1 VADSSISHAPNGWTG
16 IAPVAAV
23 PAETLRRRARTRRSA
38 YIGEGLSFL
47 VDAGILLLYAM
58 AGTTPYWTPALYM
71 VAGLIMT
78 FTVIALSETN
88 FNDRFKDHYLT
99 VPQCVG
105 SMTVVMAAAYF
116 APEVGFYLVCVNFI
130 ILGFGSLRMTARQA
144 GLVWTYLTAGLAV
157 LFLLTDK
164 PIALPMESRTERA
177 LALICFATALGRCAF
192 TGLYGS
198 SLREALY
205 KRRNE
210 LAEANARIEEMSQI
224 DELTGTLNRRSIMR
238 CLDEEI
244 ARAQRTC
251 RTACVAL
258 IDLDLFK
265 RINDTFGHLAGDDA
279 LRTFALNVSANIRT
293 TDRFGR
299 YGGEEFLLL
308 LPETDRAMALTMLDR
323 LRLAIGEV
331 DWSAIADGL
340 SVSMSA
346 GLCEVRNDDVAETLL
361 SRVDAALYRAK
372 NAGRNRVMAA

>member
-1 VADSSISHAPNGWTG
+1 MADSSISQAPESWTG
-16 IAPVAAV
+16 IAPA
-23 PAETLRRRARTRRSA
+23 AETAADTLRQRARTRRSSYVA
-38 YIGEGLSFL
+38 EGLSFL
-47 VDAGILLLYAM
+47 IDAGILLLYAV
-58 AGTTPYWTPALYM
+58 AGTTPYWTPALYLL
-71 VAGLIMT
+71 AGLAVT
-78 FTVIALSETN
+78 FTLIALSETN
-88 FNDRFKDHYLT
+88 FNDRFRDHYLT
-99 VPQCVG
+99 VPHCV
-105 SMTVVMAAAYF
+105 STMTVALAAAYF
-116 APEVGFYLVCVNFI
+116 APEVGIYLVCVNFI

-144 GLVWTYLTAGLAV
+144 GLVWTYLTAGLAI
-157 LFLLTDK
+157 LFLMTDK
-164 PIALPMESRTERA
+164 PIAMPMASWTERV
-177 LALICFATALGRCAF
+177 LALVCFVTVLGRCAF

-224 DELTGTLNRRSIMR
+224 DELTGTLNRRSILR
-238 CLDEEI
+238 SLDEEI
-244 ARAQRTC
+244 ARAR
-251 RTACVAL
+251 RNGRAACVAL

-265 RINDTFGHLAGDDA
+265 RINDTFGHLTGDEA

-323 LRLAIGEV
+323 LRLTIGEV

-346 GLCEVRNDDVAETLL
+346 GLCEVRDDDVAETLL
-361 SRVDAALYRAK
+361 SRADAALYRAK